1 MEPSVQ
7 EQRLQQLEKAASA
20 TMEIAKVSSSI
31 KEKED
36 VGVDDDDDN
45 KGYCTPKGK
54 RHRIPELLSCPPPPN
69 KKRRLVP
76 PNNNN
81 NNSTSSSCI
90 FKKRSSP
97 MAFFS
102 SPDLE
107 HFFFFAF
114 RNSSSTHQLQMNP
127 RVNHNRI
134 EKSEK
139 MCKRF
144 CMPFRFEKYH

>member
-36 VGVDDDDDN
+36 VGVVDDDDN

-69 KKRRLVP
+69 KKRRLVLP
-76 PNNNN
+76 NNN

-114 RNSSSTHQLQMNP
+114 RNSSS
-127 RVNHNRI
+127 
-134 EKSEK
+134 SS
-139 MCKRF
+139 C
-144 CMPFRFEKYH
+144 